1 MLQHIPEINCR
12 GGKVLAQKDIDGSI
26 TLENVTFAYPT
37 KTEVQVAK
45 NISIHIEQNTTVAF
59 VGKSGCGK
67 SSLISLIERF
77 YDPNQ
82 GRILF
87 SGVDIKQF
95 EPRWYKTQIA
105 LVSQEPILFAGTI
118 KDNICYGLNQEKITE
133 EEIDEACAQAN
144 ALTFINDKS

>member
-105 LVSQEPILFAGTI
+105 LVS
-118 KDNICYGLNQEKITE
+118 
-133 EEIDEACAQAN
+133 
-144 ALTFINDKS
+144 